1 MSILQESTRN
11 LMEKN
16 EHCNSQRSLE
26 RKSYEALVHTWI
38 NEHDYYVHA
47 EYRSFDRGNK
57 GILGAMLGM
66 MVGMNMNMNN
76 DND

>member
-1 MSILQESTRN
+1 
-11 LMEKN
+11 MEKN